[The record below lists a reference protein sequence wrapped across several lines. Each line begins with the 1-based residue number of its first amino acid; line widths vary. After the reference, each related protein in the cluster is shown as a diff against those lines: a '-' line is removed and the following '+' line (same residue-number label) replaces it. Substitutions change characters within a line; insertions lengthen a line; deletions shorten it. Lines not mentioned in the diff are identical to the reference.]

1 MSKQSEGIKTTIE
14 EHLKTWRKVL
24 EEKDA
29 KISHLIEENR
39 LLKREV
45 SRKLVFRPAL
55 KDRIMEDVNRV
66 LSKLRG
72 ELRRSR
78 MNEKDLQM
86 KSEALKKKHASS
98 LAELAAQ
105 NKTIENLRREIE
117 VSSKEYKLKIAEK
130 VSARERELQKK
141 FDEKLRAQVEE
152 AQRQVDELTKLVS
165 EQE

>member
-29 KISHLIEENR
+29 KISCLIEENR
-39 LLKREV
+39 LLKNEV

-66 LSKLRG
+66 LTKLRG
-72 ELRRSR
+72 DLKRSC

-86 KSEALKKKHASS
+86 KAEALKNKHASA
-98 LAELAAQ
+98 LAEIASQ
-105 NKTIENLRREIE
+105 NKTIKNLQREIE
-117 VSSKEYKLKIAEK
+117 VSFKEYKVKIAEIL
-130 VSARERELQKK
+130 SARERELQKK
-141 FDEKLRAQVEE
+141 FDEKLHAQVGE
-152 AQRQVDELTKLVS
+152 AQRQIDELMKLVS